1 MMTRWFRTRCQ
12 LTSVP
17 YTAGEAVFVNGPVSF
32 QDGADGMLTPPLW
45 SASPVSFQD
54 SDAGSSEMISGERR
68 DQPTTEAM
76 SDKNDANDW

>member
-1 MMTRWFRTRCQ
+1 MF
-12 LTSVP
+12 
-17 YTAGEAVFVNGPVSF
+17 FNGPVSF

-54 SDAGSSEMISGERR
+54 SDAGSSDLISGERR

-76 SDKNDANDW
+76 SDKNDAKIGSGRRRPYDGKFDYVPWAGK

>member
-1 MMTRWFRTRCQ
+1 M
-12 LTSVP
+12 
-17 YTAGEAVFVNGPVSF
+17 FVNDPVSF

-54 SDAGSSEMISGERR
+54 SGAGSSDLTSGERR